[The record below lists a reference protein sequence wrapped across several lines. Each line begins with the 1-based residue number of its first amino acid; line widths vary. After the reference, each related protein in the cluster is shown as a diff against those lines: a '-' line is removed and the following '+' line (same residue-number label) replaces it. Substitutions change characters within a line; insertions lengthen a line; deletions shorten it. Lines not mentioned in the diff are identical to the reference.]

1 MSLSGKV
8 AELPDKSRRN
18 AKFLA
23 QQQEDEMNKGDLYSG
38 LSLLA
43 FAVYLIQQSGTLEY
57 YYEHGPGPGFF
68 PLWTA
73 WSLLFFALA
82 LVVVTV
88 IRREKTKDNAP
99 QQGETRRALGTWL
112 GLVVMIGLVE
122 IVGFFVSFAVFTLL
136 VVVVLDRQGLPRAT
150 AVAVG
155 SAVGFYLVFVYAFGL
170 RLPAGPWGF

>member
-1 MSLSGKV
+1 
-8 AELPDKSRRN
+8 
-18 AKFLA
+18 
-23 QQQEDEMNKGDLYSG
+23 MNKGDLFCG

-43 FAVYLIQQSGTLEY
+43 FAVYLIQQSRSLEY

-68 PLWTA
+68 PFWTA
-73 WSLLFFALA
+73 LALLFFSVV
-82 LVVVTV
+82 LVGVTL
-88 IRREKTKDNAP
+88 IRREKIAARAP
-99 QQGETRRALGTWL
+99 QARDSLRALGTWV

-122 IVGFFVSFAVFTLL
+122 TVGFFVSFAVYTLL
-136 VVVVLDRQGLPRAT
+136 LVVVLDRQRWASAT